1 MGTMSEPVC
10 PECGGTGW
18 KIIEREGLSA
28 AEPCACQQ
36 AERLRT
42 LEERAGI
49 PPLYRNASLDN
60 FRLPTEDPA
69 AYRQMAAAVLT
80 VRSYVREFPQ
90 SDKPGLLL
98 MGEPGTGK
106 THLAVAALRMLIA
119 RGFEGVFFDYQDLLA
134 RVRASWDAA
143 VGTGERDAYRTALEA
158 EILLL
163 DDLGSQRGPEWVVDT
178 ITAIV
183 THRCN
188 YQKPLIATTNLPD
201 DVAGDDLLERSSDL
215 GDRLRY
221 RTSLVERIGERARSR
236 LFQMCRLVRLPPVG
250 DYRLKP
256 RVR

>member
-1 MGTMSEPVC
+1 MGEPLC
-10 PECGGTGW
+10 AECGGTGW
-18 KIIEREGLSA
+18 KIIEREGISA
-28 AEPCACQQ
+28 AEPCACRQ
-36 AERLRT
+36 AERLRE
-42 LEERAGI
+42 LEQRAGI
-49 PPLYRNASLDN
+49 PPLYRKASLDN
-60 FRLPTEDPA
+60 FRLPTDDPL
-69 AYRQMAAAVLT
+69 AYHQMAAALLT

-90 SDKPGLLL
+90 ADRPGLLL

-134 RVRASWDAA
+134 RVRASWDQAA
-143 VGTGERDAYRTALEA
+143 GSGERDAYRLAMETEV
-158 EILLL
+158 LLL

-201 DVAGDDLLERSSDL
+201 EAAGDDLVERSPEL
-215 GDRLRY
+215 GERLRY
-221 RTSLVERIGERARSR
+221 HTSLGERIGERARSR

-256 RVR
+256 RSR